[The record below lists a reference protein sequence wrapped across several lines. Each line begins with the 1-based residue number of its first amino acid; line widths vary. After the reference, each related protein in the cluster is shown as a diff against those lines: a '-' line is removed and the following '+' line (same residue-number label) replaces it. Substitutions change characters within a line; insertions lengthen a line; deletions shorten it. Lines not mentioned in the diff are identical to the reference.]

1 MTSFKLCEVS
11 TSSFVLTNIPVSE
24 SCLSLQI
31 LFKDN
36 WPLLSIVL
44 DQWRSRRTI
53 WLQSSIKRTTLP
65 WIIWLLCLL
74 HKHTGV
80 F

>member
-44 DQWRSRRTI
+44 DQ
-53 WLQSSIKRTTLP
+53 
-65 WIIWLLCLL
+65 
-74 HKHTGV
+74 
-80 F
+80 